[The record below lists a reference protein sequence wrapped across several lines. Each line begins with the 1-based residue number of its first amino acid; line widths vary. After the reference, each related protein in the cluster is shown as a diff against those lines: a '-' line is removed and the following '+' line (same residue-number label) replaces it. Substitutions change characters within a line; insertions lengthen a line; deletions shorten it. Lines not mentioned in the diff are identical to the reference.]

1 MLLIGNPRAPPHR
14 IRCEN
19 RGICALIQSWRT
31 HNVVRDALQNC
42 SRGGV
47 NTIFTSGRARKT
59 NVCQPR
65 PSAPPH
71 RKLNI
76 FSPHAGESA
85 GEHTKT
91 PRTNSMRGGG
101 QRVAP
106 TTESAASPAAAA
118 LRRHAANACRTPSTA
133 YPSYQARFQLART
146 RSALTTSHFQV
157 RRSGSKVTR
166 VPSPALASK

>member
-1 MLLIGNPRAPPHR
+1 MLPIANPRAPPHC

-31 HNVVRDALQNC
+31 RNVVRDALQNC
-42 SRGGV
+42 GRD
-47 NTIFTSGRARKT
+47 TIFTSGRARKT
-59 NVCQPR
+59 DVCQPR
-65 PSAPPH
+65 RSAPPH

-76 FSPHAGESA
+76 CSPHAGESA

-91 PRTNSMRGGG
+91 PRTNTTRRGG

-133 YPSYQARFQLART
+133 YPSYQARFQLARM

-166 VPSPALASK
+166 VSSPALASK